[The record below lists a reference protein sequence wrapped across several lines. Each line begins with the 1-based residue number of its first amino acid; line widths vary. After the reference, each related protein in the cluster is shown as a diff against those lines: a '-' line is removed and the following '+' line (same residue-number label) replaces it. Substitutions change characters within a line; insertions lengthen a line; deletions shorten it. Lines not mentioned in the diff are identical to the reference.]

1 MPVMSGGSNGGFDS
15 IRTKRPRT
23 EALLTAALIV
33 MLAVALSP
41 ALLAQPLDQQ
51 KADAQKEVNALQ
63 QKLEDSMER
72 YSYACERLS
81 ETKGA
86 IEANKEQIAD
96 AEAQLA
102 VNKGRLNKRARAM
115 YMRRHNRFV
124 DVVANSKN
132 FDEFLVGLDLTKKVS
147 NQDASLVAE
156 VKAARTQLEGARS
169 SLQNQK
175 AEREAATQEMASA
188 KAAVDNDLSSAK
200 GKLANV
206 EEQVRQA
213 MAARAAA
220 SSTASRRNSVPSD
233 PISRRTR
240 PPGAPHGG
248 VVGVAYDQLGKPY
261 VYGGSGP
268 DVFDCSG
275 LTMYCYRVGAGI
287 SLPHSATAQM
297 YSGPSPS
304 LSELAPGD
312 LVGFRNGGHVGLYV
326 GGDEYIHAPRT
337 GDVVRVASLS
347 SRSVTGTCRPD

>member
-1 MPVMSGGSNGGFDS
+1 MLIAM
-15 IRTKRPRT
+15 
-23 EALLTAALIV
+23 LT
-33 MLAVALSP
+33 VALSP

-51 KADAQKEVNALQ
+51 KADAQREVEALQ

-72 YSYACERLS
+72 YNYACERLS

-86 IEANKEQIAD
+86 IETNKEQISD

-115 YMRRHNRFV
+115 YMSRHNRFV

-147 NQDASLVAE
+147 NQDANLVAE
-156 VKAARTQLEGARS
+156 VKAARSQLEEARS
-169 SLQNQK
+169 SLENQK
-175 AEREAATQEMASA
+175 AEREAATKEMSA
-188 KAAVDNDLSSAK
+188 AKSAVEGDLSSAQ

-213 MAARAAA
+213 MVARAAA
-220 SSTASRRNSVPSD
+220 ASSSSSRRNSVPSD

-297 YSGPSPS
+297 YCGPSPAM
-304 LSELAPGD
+304 SELAPGD
-312 LVGFRNGGHVGLYV
+312 LVGFRNGGHVGMYV
-326 GGDEYIHAPRT
+326 GGDEYIHAPST